1 MKWGDA
7 MKKEKLYSG
16 MLQVEFVC
24 PKCGKKLAWALPSS
38 EMNCPKCGTWVTARN
53 RKVENT
59 LFLPL
64 DSDQMVLF
72 A

>member
-1 MKWGDA
+1 MR
-7 MKKEKLYSG
+7 KKQHHSG
-16 MLQVEFVC
+16 LLQVEFVC

-38 EMNCPKCGTWVTARN
+38 EINCPKCGTWVNAQN

-59 LFLPL
+59 LYLPL
-64 DSDQMVLF
+64 DDDQMVLF

>member
-7 MKKEKLYSG
+7 MRKKQRNNGL
-16 MLQVEFVC
+16 LQVEFVC
-24 PKCGKKLAWALPSS
+24 PKCGKKLAWALPTS
-38 EMNCPKCGTWVTARN
+38 EMNCPQCGTWVTARN

-59 LFLPL
+59 LYLPL

>member
-1 MKWGDA
+1 MR
-7 MKKEKLYSG
+7 KKQHHSG
-16 MLQVEFVC
+16 LLQVEFVY

-38 EMNCPKCGTWVTARN
+38 EMNCPKCGTWVTAEN

-59 LFLPL
+59 LYLPL
-64 DSDQMVLF
+64 DDDQMVLF

>member
-1 MKWGDA
+1 MKGGCA
-7 MKKEKLYSG
+7 VKKKKFGSG
-16 MLQVEFVC
+16 LLQVEFVC
-24 PKCGKKLAWALPSS
+24 PKCGKKLAWALPTS
-38 EMNCPKCGTWVTARN
+38 EMNCPKCGTWVTSRN

-59 LFLPL
+59 LYLSL